1 MGAGFCR
8 GQLLAGDKLWRT
20 VRRMGFYLC
29 DACRLAG
36 QLYFV
41 AALGMVSWPTARR
54 FAGNLR
60 AGIILHLVLIA
71 ACLPACPRSHIANR
85 LKAHIASLPNR
96 PAAIA
101 LVGYHEP
108 SAVFHLGQDILLLDV
123 KQAALFMAEAPG
135 GLAIIEER
143 NRAEFIQ
150 LSEQL
155 KQDLGVSDTL
165 AGTNISKG
173 RNIRLF
179 FYQHSRLKRRLID
192 TRPSLQSIGI

>member
-1 MGAGFCR
+1 
-8 GQLLAGDKLWRT
+8 
-20 VRRMGFYLC
+20 
-29 DACRLAG
+29 
-36 QLYFV
+36 
-41 AALGMVSWPTARR
+41 
-54 FAGNLR
+54 
-60 AGIILHLVLIA
+60 
-71 ACLPACPRSHIANR
+71 
-85 LKAHIASLPNR
+85 R

-123 KQAALFMAEAPG
+123 KQAALFMAEAPD

-143 NRAEFIQ
+143 HRAEFIQ

-179 FYQHSRLKRRLID
+179 FYQHIAGSK
-192 TRPSLQSIGI
+192 GG